1 MTSML
6 RRGDRPTPVLP
17 SVVSMSDDS
26 ERLRLLLT
34 FGLVALGIAVV
45 LIAFLVAVF
54 TFKDKDQAG
63 QSIPAIVGT
72 VTAAV
77 GTLVGLIAGHAAG
90 AAGKE
95 GAERRADASE
105 QQAVAGR
112 TLATTLKEEEAG
124 LQGAAPAVEAFGPGD
139 PANAA
144 AIHRHAALAKRLF
157 PDE

>member
-1 MTSML
+1 
-6 RRGDRPTPVLP
+6 
-17 SVVSMSDDS
+17 MSDDS

-63 QSIPAIVGT
+63 QSIPAILGT

-90 AAGKE
+90 SAGKE
-95 GAERRADASE
+95 SAERRAEASE
-105 QQAVAGR
+105 RQAVAGR
-112 TLATTLKEEEAG
+112 ALAAALKGEEAG
-124 LQGAAPAVEAFGPGD
+124 LQGSAAVEGVGSSTPSD
-139 PANAA
+139 VA
-144 AIHRHAALAKRLF
+144 AIHRHAALAKHLF
-157 PDE
+157 PDD

>member
-1 MTSML
+1 
-6 RRGDRPTPVLP
+6 
-17 SVVSMSDDS
+17 VVATSDDS

-63 QSIPAIVGT
+63 QSIPAILGT

-90 AAGKE
+90 SAGKE
-95 GAERRADASE
+95 SAERRADASE
-105 QQAVAGR
+105 RQAVAGR
-112 TLATTLKEEEAG
+112 TLAAALKGEEAG
-124 LQGAAPAVEAFGPGD
+124 LQGSAAAVEGD
-139 PANAA
+139 GSSAPTDVA
-144 AIHRHAALAKRLF
+144 AIHRHAALAKHLF
-157 PDE
+157 PDD

>member
-1 MTSML
+1 
-6 RRGDRPTPVLP
+6 
-17 SVVSMSDDS
+17 MSDDS

-45 LIAFLVAVF
+45 LTAFLVAVF
-54 TFKDKDQAG
+54 TFKDKSQAG
-63 QSIPAIVGT
+63 QLIPAAIGT

-77 GTLVGLIAGHAAG
+77 GTLVGLVAGHAAG

-105 QQAVAGR
+105 KQAVAGR
-112 TLATTLKEEEAG
+112 TLAATLKGEEEG
-124 LQGAAPAVEAFGPGD
+124 IEGSAPAVEGFGSSAPTD
-139 PANAA
+139 VA

-157 PDE
+157 PDD